1 MIELVEKE
9 FCTGCH
15 ACFSACL
22 KNCISMTEDADGFC
36 YPEVNKSACA
46 GCGRCL
52 QACPLLK
59 ANRTL
64 DGQKAYAAANKDD
77 AARLSGSSGGIFAI
91 LAENIL
97 DKGGVVFG
105 AAFDEDLSVKHVFIS
120 DKKDIFRLNGSKYV
134 QSGIGEAY
142 RNARDFLNEGK
153 MVLFSGTPCQISGLK
168 AYLDKE
174 YENLFCVDLVCHGVP
189 SPKVWR
195 KYVGYREEKAG
206 APVTEI
212 SFRNKSGGWKKYLV
226 CFKFKNSEEYRSI
239 YDKDLFMQAYLNNIC
254 LRPSC
259 YNCCFKSLDRDSDI
273 TLADFWGIEELLPV
287 MDDDKGTSLV
297 LINSKAGKG
306 MLEEIKDLILYE
318 EVDISKAIS
327 YNSAAIE
334 SVKRHKKRKS
344 FFKQLDKRPFDK
356 LVEKYC
362 GMAFDKR
369 VKKRLKLM
377 LNYAKE

>member
-9 FCTGCH
+9 FCAGCH
-15 ACFSACL
+15 ACYSACQ

-36 YPEVNKSACA
+36 YPRVDKSACV

-64 DGQKAYAAANKDD
+64 NGQKAYAAANKDD
-77 AARLSGSSGGIFAI
+77 AARLAGSSGGIFTI

-134 QSGIGEAY
+134 QSRIGEAY
-142 RNARDFLNEGK
+142 RQARDFLNEGK

-212 SFRNKSGGWKKYLV
+212 SFRNKAGGWKKYLV
-226 CFKFKNSEEYRSI
+226 SFKFKNSEEYRAI
-239 YDKDLFMQAYLNNIC
+239 YDEDLFMQTFLNNIC
-254 LRPSC
+254 LRTSC

-273 TLADFWGIEELLPV
+273 TLADFWGIETLLPG

-297 LINSKAGKG
+297 LINSKAGSK
-306 MLEEIKDLILYE
+306 MLEDIKDMILYE

-327 YNSAAIE
+327 YNPAAVE
-334 SVKRHKKRKS
+334 SVKRHKKRKK
-344 FFKQLDKRPFDK
+344 FFRQLDKRPFDQ

-362 GMAFDKR
+362 GMALDKR
-369 VKKRLKLM
+369 VRKRMKLV
-377 LNYAKE
+377 LNFEKH